1 MSSISISV
9 DGATRSVEAD
19 QKPTQIF
26 ADNKE
31 IVVCKVNGQLKD
43 LWTDLKDGDVVEGAN
58 IPFLHIPFSSMSK
71 VNL

>member
-1 MSSISISV
+1 MSSISITV
-9 DGATRSVEAD
+9 DGAVHSVEAD

-43 LWTDLKDGDVVEGAN
+43 LWTDLQEGDIVDL
-58 IPFLHIPFSSMSK
+58 FT
-71 VNL
+71 